1 MAVCQWMRLLRLVV
15 SLSVTI
21 SWIYVQQQE
30 AILMIMATSSVSS
43 FYLAD
48 WTIVILIYFQEFWF
62 K

>member
-1 MAVCQWMRLLRLVV
+1 VV

>member
-1 MAVCQWMRLLRLVV
+1 MRLLRLLV

-21 SWIYVQQQE
+21 SWIYVQRQE
-30 AILMIMATSSVSS
+30 AILMIMAASSVSS